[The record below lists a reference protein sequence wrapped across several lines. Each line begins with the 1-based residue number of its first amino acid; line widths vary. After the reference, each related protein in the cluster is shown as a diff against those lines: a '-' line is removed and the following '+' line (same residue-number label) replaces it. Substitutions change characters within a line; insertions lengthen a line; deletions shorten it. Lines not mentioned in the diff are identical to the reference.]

1 MQVFTVYEAQ
11 GLIFRMERIVLP
23 TKLQQKIIKTAHK
36 LGHLGTTKK
45 KQMIRAKYWFPGMN
59 GMIDQM
65 VGHCYDCQV
74 TTQDRFQ
81 EPIKPSA
88 IPKEPWEEISVDF
101 GGLYPDGR
109 YNLVVLDQRT

>member
-1 MQVFTVYEAQ
+1 M
-11 GLIFRMERIVLP
+11 VLP
-23 TKLQQKIIKTAHK
+23 TKLQQKIIKTAHN
-36 LGHLGTTKK
+36 LGHLGTTKT
-45 KQMIRAKYWFPGMN
+45 KQMLRAKYWFPGMN

-88 IPKEPWEEISVDF
+88 IPKEPWEEISLTLEDSTLM
-101 GGLYPDGR
+101 GA
-109 YNLVVLDQRT
+109 TIW